1 MLVSAAQVRAITR
14 LKDTALE
21 KGLLFFLRPKLKRY
35 GELRHLTVNTSKK
48 VLTLEIHLL
57 GESGPLTISQ
67 AHYRL
72 EKDGPQMFLIIHDVK
87 ISKPWIQHL
96 VEDHFPEARL
106 KVPESLHGLLKRLL

>member
-1 MLVSAAQVRAITR
+1 VRAISR

-35 GELRHLTVNTSKK
+35 GELRQLTIDTSKK
-48 VLTLEIHLL
+48 VLTLEIDLI
-57 GESGPLTISQ
+57 GEPAPLTVSQ
-67 AHYRL
+67 ARYELERDGTRL
-72 EKDGPQMFLIIHDVK
+72 FLVIHDVK